1 MYSQKLI
8 QWPNKCH
15 TKKIT
20 LTLRHSIHVSL
31 TQMSRPNCL
40 CVCVRARCLSHVYH
54 TYNTLQYSAT
64 VPKVL
69 EHVRHQFA
77 LQ

>member
-1 MYSQKLI
+1 
-8 QWPNKCH
+8 
-15 TKKIT
+15 
-20 LTLRHSIHVSL
+20 
-31 TQMSRPNCL
+31 
-40 CVCVRARCLSHVYH
+40 VYH